1 MCNPLRTNV
10 ASILLL
16 AGFDLCYSSRFE
28 CCLHV
33 SPDFLWNYSNCN
45 QGIQNKVCPSGQSA
59 SYQLQRNSPLKVFIS
74 QVESSLTIKSTNMS
88 LSIGVEIEGV
98 ALRRA
103 TSSAPFP
110 LNSDHQLRLIVDEL
124 ERNNLPARVYVPS
137 STRGTGPNYSVW
149 NVTIDAT
156 VSEVTS
162 GSRHRSICF

>member
-1 MCNPLRTNV
+1 
-10 ASILLL
+10 
-16 AGFDLCYSSRFE
+16 
-28 CCLHV
+28 
-33 SPDFLWNYSNCN
+33 
-45 QGIQNKVCPSGQSA
+45 
-59 SYQLQRNSPLKVFIS
+59 
-74 QVESSLTIKSTNMS
+74 MS

-162 GSRHRSICF
+162 GSDTGPSAFRERFGFEVISPILYNTNANDIEWQQQLQWGVESIGNAVTWKANSSTGFHLHVGPGSDGGKFSLDSVKKVAMFFCRFEGK

>member
-1 MCNPLRTNV
+1 
-10 ASILLL
+10 
-16 AGFDLCYSSRFE
+16 
-28 CCLHV
+28 
-33 SPDFLWNYSNCN
+33 
-45 QGIQNKVCPSGQSA
+45 
-59 SYQLQRNSPLKVFIS
+59 
-74 QVESSLTIKSTNMS
+74 MS

-162 GSRHRSICF
+162 GSDTGPSAFRERFGLKSSPPSSTTLMPTILSGNSSYNGALNRLATRSHGRPIVVLVFIYMLDLVQRVANSLLTR